1 MLSGR
6 QGCDSLAAPRPEASS
21 PTWVRVAKLFPVLTP
36 GRWRAPRFHG
46 PGSAALGAGL
56 HHLWADE
63 IPRGLPMD
71 AAVESEAGG
80 RAPSA
85 PSPRGSWTP
94 LPALTPVSGRL
105 AVTLRRGF
113 SGKLVREANGS
124 RRPPA
129 ARGAPWTPRIT
140 EGPEGGRFGPVC
152 EESEQDLSHST
163 SSGSCGCSASGGA
176 RRPGLRD
183 GSGQQ
188 LLRSPEPLFHAAAT
202 GPALCRRRRVAPGRP
217 ARGLEAEAA
226 ARALVPPGGGEGR
239 LPLNPQLSAVRQ
251 EIGSCLFSRSWRRG
265 SRRQAFVAPLSCAK
279 SRCGL
284 CGRPQCV
291 TAGRE
296 HAATSTSLSKPAF
309 QAQGARSEEQER
321 PQRSCGGGA
330 GC

>member
-1 MLSGR
+1 MGSPGPHPHHVLLPAALLGGGR
-6 QGCDSLAAPRPEASS
+6 WGVDRRGQCPGGHPGFPWMPQSWRLALLPWGPHRGERSEGLTSYGTSFSLRGHPLVLEG
-21 PTWVRVAKLFPVLTP
+21 VGVLTHS
-36 GRWRAPRFHG
+36 GTG
-46 PGSAALGAGL
+46 IVALLA
-56 HHLWADE
+56 
-63 IPRGLPMD
+63 
-71 AAVESEAGG
+71 
-80 RAPSA
+80 
-85 PSPRGSWTP
+85 SPRLPAP
-94 LPALTPVSGRL
+94 LPAG
-105 AVTLRRGF
+105 
-113 SGKLVREANGS
+113 
-124 RRPPA
+124 
-129 ARGAPWTPRIT
+129 WPRCL
-140 EGPEGGRFGPVC
+140 P
-152 EESEQDLSHST
+152 
-163 SSGSCGCSASGGA
+163 
-176 RRPGLRD
+176 
-183 GSGQQ
+183 GQQ

-239 LPLNPQLSAVRQ
+239 LPLNPQLSAVRR

-265 SRRQAFVAPLSCAK
+265 SRRQAFVVPLSCAK